1 MPPKTR
7 NQATAEETKASGED
21 GKRLAEA
28 SEKKGKK
35 RKVSKKN
42 LEQQSKKQK
51 QEEEAAKKKQ
61 EEAAAKKAQESNSTV
76 PMSDVDDD
84 EEMNRAAEESL
95 KTAAAETGPRLN
107 REELEEK
114 KRIDKVVSEAEK
126 KQWDASDWER
136 FRTDLFR
143 LLRLSKIAKDEDKL
157 RVLFAVVLPEQYDRL
172 EGAKTFEQ
180 ALDTLKA
187 KFATPQEQTKAIM
200 QISDWTWQPGQSVTA
215 AYG

>member
-143 LLRLSKIAKDEDKL
+143 LLRL
-157 RVLFAVVLPEQYDRL
+157 
-172 EGAKTFEQ
+172 
-180 ALDTLKA
+180 
-187 KFATPQEQTKAIM
+187 
-200 QISDWTWQPGQSVTA
+200 
-215 AYG
+215 